1 MNNLENVQ
9 LVVQEKQP
17 DRTREARKQMARNL
31 MRGKLPTLEETAEA
45 RGLVVRERDNSIFS
59 DAWVPLA
66 VVFLIAGFTLG
77 RNTAALALGA
87 ALLLVVWVSTW
98 WKNNALINVT
108 YERHFDRTHVFPG
121 EPVEMTLHILNQKT
135 LPLTWL
141 QFQDD
146 MPIAPE
152 EASSLSKVQG
162 ETTGRY
168 VLQNTFS
175 MAGHERKK
183 RTFTLMFGQRGFKQL
198 GPVRYNSGD
207 IFTLFTTQQMRDYR
221 DTLVVYPQIWSL
233 TELGLPAKEL
243 FGPLTTRHSLFTDP
257 IKTQGIRDYQP
268 QDRFRDVHWKAT
280 ARRGS
285 LQTKVYDPSTGMT
298 VVIFLNVATMPK
310 HWQGH
315 FPALLE
321 RAVSVAGSIASFAS
335 EQKWG
340 LGLYANGSVP
350 KSDQPIRVPPG
361 RAPEQLMHVL
371 EALAAVTEFATGSI
385 ELLMQRE
392 SPRLPWAAT
401 LVLVTAVLTEEMLVG
416 LMRLKEAGRR
426 IALLYLGEDAPS
438 FRLDGIAYFHL
449 PGSMPAFHAPSQ
461 TATLDTIPTPT
472 AIPDAE
478 TIRHGD
484 PQGA

>member
-17 DRTREARKQMARNL
+17 DRSKEARQRRARAL
-31 MRGKLPTLEETAEA
+31 LQGKLPTLEETAEA

-66 VVFLIAGFTLG
+66 VVFLAAGFALG

-87 ALLLVVWVSTW
+87 ALLLVVAVSTW
-98 WKNNALINVT
+98 WKNNALVNVS

-121 EPVEMTLHILNQKT
+121 EPLHMTLHILNLKP

-141 QFQDD
+141 QFQDEI
-146 MPIAPE
+146 PIAPE

-175 MAGHERKK
+175 MAGHERKQ
-183 RTFTLMFGQRGFKQL
+183 RTFTLTFGQRGFKQL

-221 DTLVVYPQIWSL
+221 DTLVVYPRIWPL
-233 TELGLPAKEL
+233 VELGLPAKEP
-243 FGPLTTRHSLFTDP
+243 FGPLTTRQSLFTDP
-257 IKTQGIRDYQP
+257 IKTQGIRDYHP
-268 QDRFRDVHWKAT
+268 HDRFRDVHWKAT

-285 LQTKVYDPSTGMT
+285 LQTKIYDPSTGMSLA
-298 VVIFLNVATMPK
+298 IFLNVATMPK

-315 FPALLE
+315 FPELLE
-321 RAVSVAGSIASFAS
+321 RAVSVAGSIANYAA

-340 LGLYANGSVP
+340 IGLYANGSVP
-350 KSDQPIRVPPG
+350 RSDQPIRVPPG
-361 RAPEQLMHVL
+361 RAPAQLMHIL
-371 EALAAVTEFATGSI
+371 EALAAVTEFATGAI

-401 LVLVTAVLTEEMLVG
+401 LVLVTAVLTEEMAIGVL
-416 LMRLKEAGRR
+416 RLKEAGRR
-426 IALLYLGEDAPS
+426 IALLYLGEAAPR
-438 FRLDGIAYFHL
+438 FRLDGITLYHL
-449 PGSMPAFHAPSQ
+449 PGSLPAFHTPQQHVTLDAIPAP
-461 TATLDTIPTPT
+461 ATLSNAGSIQYGQELP
-472 AIPDAE
+472 
-478 TIRHGD
+478 G
-484 PQGA
+484 